1 MKFKQSGKLTS
12 LIAETTSSDDAGL
25 IEKIIEL
32 DYFELFKHRKIHL
45 NCHTV
50 FHVVGDHVLTHP
62 DPEVED

>member
-32 DYFELFKHRKIHL
+32 DYFELFKHRKKSPQLSYSIS
-45 NCHTV
+45 CCW
-50 FHVVGDHVLTHP
+50 
-62 DPEVED
+62 